1 MIDIVKLAN
10 GNVAIYDSTS
20 GDFIN
25 SLSPDIVEIEC
36 NVNGSVKVVQD
47 NGSVEYIDPTNVANT
62 EVVPAAPIAFSG
74 TCADL
79 AQLLSTDFFFVVSG
93 GSGPTPDL
101 ATVLAAGDSAGS
113 LDITDLNLLDFDTAT
128 TSTAGAGQMAWNN
141 TDGTIDL
148 GMQGGL
154 KNKLG
159 HQLFVKARNNSG
171 TAITKGS
178 VVKVVGVA
186 GGFIG
191 INLAQGDNDANSA
204 TAFGIVAEDIAD
216 ASNGFVGING
226 IIHGL
231 NTNAFTE
238 GDILYLSTATPGA
251 ITNVKP
257 ASPNYTVVIGYV
269 AKKSATDG
277 HILLHVQN
285 DTRQAVEIQ
294 LAASDE
300 TTALTTGTAKVT
312 FRMPHA
318 MTLTAV
324 RASLTTAQASG
335 SIFTVD
341 INQSGSSVLGTKL
354 TIDNTEK
361 TSVTA
366 ATAATITTSAL
377 TDDAE
382 ITVDI
387 DQIGNGTATGLK
399 ITLIGTR

>member
-47 NGSVEYIDPTNVANT
+47 NGSVEYIDPATVQNT
-62 EVVPAAPIAFSG
+62 EVVPAAAIPFTG
-74 TCADL
+74 NCADL

-93 GSGPTPDL
+93 GGGSQDL
-101 ATVLAAGDSAGS
+101 ASVLVVGNSANAGIID
-113 LDITDLNLLDFDTAT
+113 LDYLDFDTAAAH
-128 TSTAGAGQMAWNN
+128 SVGVGELAWNN
-141 TDGTIDL
+141 TDGTLDL
-148 GMQGGL
+148 GLQGGL
-154 KNKLG
+154 KNRLG
-159 HQLFVKARNNSG
+159 QQLVVKARNTSG
-171 TAITKGS
+171 SLIAKGS

-186 GGFIG
+186 GGFVG
-191 INLAQGDNDANSA
+191 INLAQADSVANSE

-216 ASNGFVGING
+216 SSNGFVAING
-226 IIHGL
+226 LVHGL

-238 GDILYLSTATPGA
+238 GDILYLSTTSAGA

-257 ASPNYTVVIGYV
+257 ASPNYIVVVGYV

-318 MTLTAV
+318 MTLTSV

-341 INQSGSSVLGTKL
+341 INQGGTSVLGTKL

-377 TDDAE
+377 TDDSE
-382 ITVDI
+382 ITIDI

>member
-47 NGSVEYIDPTNVANT
+47 NGSVEYIDPATVQNT
-62 EVVPAAPIAFSG
+62 EVVPAAAIPFTG
-74 TCADL
+74 NCADL

-93 GSGPTPDL
+93 GGGSQDL
-101 ATVLAAGDSAGS
+101 ASVLVVGNSANAGIID
-113 LDITDLNLLDFDTAT
+113 LDYLDFDTAAAH
-128 TSTAGAGQMAWNN
+128 SVGVGELAWNN
-141 TDGTIDL
+141 TDGTLDL
-148 GMQGGL
+148 GLQGGL
-154 KNKLG
+154 KNRLG
-159 HQLFVKARNNSG
+159 QQLVVKARNTSG
-171 TAITKGS
+171 SLIAKGS

-186 GGFIG
+186 GGFVG
-191 INLAQGDNDANSA
+191 INLAQADSVANSE

-216 ASNGFVGING
+216 SSNGFVAING
-226 IIHGL
+226 LVHGL

-238 GDILYLSTATPGA
+238 GDILYLSTTSAGA

-257 ASPNYTVVIGYV
+257 ASPNYIVLVGYV

-318 MTLTAV
+318 MTLTSV

-341 INQSGSSVLGTKL
+341 INQGGTSVLGTKL

-382 ITVDI
+382 ITIDI